1 MTHTLSCIMAAVLL
15 TACPHNTPDP
25 NTPQKDPYAI
35 ARAVIQG
42 AQLTLLGADGV
53 FEITV
58 AFMDPAK
65 VPDIRK
71 DYLRIRAAV
80 VAGLKI
86 ASDGVDVA
94 ESQKAG
100 FDIVKLLA
108 QAETAYQDI
117 LKFLGDLKAPAGP
130 TSRAVYGV
138 AKYGTSK
145 WGEKYKDP
153 ELEKLP
159 KTLLPAAK

>member
-1 MTHTLSCIMAAVLL
+1 MTRTLSAIMVAVFL

-25 NTPQKDPYAI
+25 NTPPKDPYAT
-35 ARAVIQG
+35 ARAVIAG

-53 FEITV
+53 FEITA

-65 VPDIRK
+65 VPELRK
-71 DYLRIRAAV
+71 DYLRIRGAV
-80 VAGLKI
+80 VDGLKL

-94 ESQKAG
+94 ESQKQG

-108 QAETAYQDI
+108 QAETAYQDV
-117 LKFLGDLKAPAGP
+117 LKFLADLKGP

-138 AKYGTSK
+138 AKYGSST
-145 WGEKYKDP
+145 WGGKYKDP
-153 ELEKLP
+153 ELDKLP
-159 KTLLPAAK
+159 KTLLPTK